1 MPYFKMRDDV
11 VAVACTW
18 TTHMFYMYICCRMW
32 KKRPKQNGIATVSLN
47 DAARSNPQ
55 VEFISW
61 KVHTDWVQELRYYHE
76 IRQVISC
83 SNSTNT
89 ALVIGER

>member
-1 MPYFKMRDDV
+1 MWDD
-11 VAVACTW
+11 VAVACMMDYSI
-18 TTHMFYMYICCRMW
+18 MFYMYICRRMW